1 MSRPL
6 SPVVKKDREVAT
18 ENQDRPPIIDGLQ
31 AGFDP
36 SADSVLVHAIESRD
50 LVHGVAPV
58 DLDAPRVETLHRAEP
73 I

>member
-1 MSRPL
+1 
-6 SPVVKKDREVAT
+6 VKKARQVAT
-18 ENQDRPPIIDGLQ
+18 ENQARPPIIDGLQ

-50 LVHGVAPV
+50 LVHGVAAV
-58 DLDAPRVETLHRAEP
+58 DLDAPRVETFHQDQP